1 MSSFR
6 RNRPRFTTQG
16 TDSRRNSAASVY
28 NPVGLFSQEG
38 ILHNPRQRFE
48 IVLGLSEQDRKTTS
62 STNYQT
68 KALRS
73 SKLATLKMATK
84 TIKSRYVSKAIS
96 FYTFKLAV
104 VRIAILKGL
113 LSKVLDSLSFFFF
126 LSLRVHWQFRG
137 HNFLYSW
144 RLALLSVQ
152 EAY

>member
-1 MSSFR
+1 MEIYNGKPIYALLTVSSFR

-16 TDSRRNSAASVY
+16 TDSRRNLAASVY
-28 NPVGLFSQEG
+28 NPVGLFSQGG

-84 TIKSRYVSKAIS
+84 TIKSRYVSTAIS

-126 LSLRVHWQFRG
+126 VTSCTLTIPRS
-137 HNFLYSW
+137 
-144 RLALLSVQ
+144 
-152 EAY
+152 